1 MRSEG
6 VRAPRVIL
14 GIGGGIAAYKSA
26 ELARLLV
33 QRGCRVQPVMTAAAT
48 EFITAL
54 TLASLTHTKVIAN
67 LFAGRDDASSVL
79 SSAIEHIDVALENDL
94 LVVAPATANLM
105 AQFAHG
111 LAGDFLTTM
120 HLAFTGP
127 ILLAPAMNTN
137 MWNHAATQANLEIL
151 RGRGYSIIGPGAGDL
166 ACGMVGAGRMAEPL
180 EIADAVMA
188 ALSGPIAG
196 PFAGHRDLAGETILI
211 TAGPTQ
217 EAIDPVRT
225 ITNRSS
231 GKMGYAIA
239 GNAAAR
245 GAKVIL
251 VSGPVAIA
259 APAGVDLVRVES
271 AEDMRVAVLKQL
283 DAATVFVGVA
293 AVADYR
299 PTTPAIHKLKKT
311 SARLSIELEPTSD
324 ILAEVG
330 QRKEDRIVIG
340 FAAETQNLLAEARRK
355 LSAKNCDMIVAN
367 LVGKGGT
374 GFESDENEVLLV
386 TGAGEPIVIEKAQKT
401 AIAALILDQIATLRL
416 KRLSQER
423 GAVRPP
429 INQ

>member
-1 MRSEG
+1 MRPEG
-6 VRAPRVIL
+6 DRTPRVIL

-33 QRGCRVQPVMTAAAT
+33 QRGYRVQPVMTAAAT
-48 EFITAL
+48 QFITPLA
-54 TLASLTHTKVIAN
+54 LASLTHTKVITN
-67 LFAGRDDASSVL
+67 LFAGQADPSSVL

-94 LVVAPATANLM
+94 LVVAPATADLL

-127 ILLAPAMNTN
+127 VLLAPAMNTN
-137 MWNHAATQANLEIL
+137 MWNHAATQANLKLL
-151 RGRGYSIIGPGAGDL
+151 RERGYSIVGPDAGDL
-166 ACGMVGAGRMAEPL
+166 ACGMVGAGRLAEPL
-180 EIADAVMA
+180 EIADAVTA
-188 ALSGPIAG
+188 QLQGRG
-196 PFAGHRDLAGETILI
+196 DLAGETILI

-239 GNAAAR
+239 ANAALR

-259 APAGVDLVRVES
+259 APPKVEMVRVES
-271 AEDMRVAVLKQL
+271 AEEMKNAVLGRL
-283 DAATVFVGVA
+283 EAASVFISVA

-299 PTTPAIHKLKKT
+299 PSKPANRKLKKT
-311 SARLSIELEPTSD
+311 SALLSIELEPTSD

-330 QRKEDRIVIG
+330 KIKGSRVVIG
-340 FAAETQNLLAEARRK
+340 FAAETENLLAEARRK
-355 LSAKNCDMIVAN
+355 LEAKNCDMVVAN
-367 LVGKGGT
+367 LVGQSGT

-386 TGAGEPIVIEKAQKT
+386 RRGGDPV
-401 AIAALILDQIATLRL
+401 AIAKAAKATIAAAILDQIANLRL
-416 KRLSQER
+416 SARR
-423 GAVRPP
+423 
-429 INQ
+429 

>member
-1 MRSEG
+1 MRAEG
-6 VRAPRVIL
+6 DRAPRVIL

-33 QRGCRVQPVMTAAAT
+33 QRGCRVQPVMTTAAT
-48 EFITAL
+48 EFITPL
-54 TLASLTHTKVIAN
+54 TLASLTHTKVITN
-67 LFAGRDDASSVL
+67 LFPDRDDAGSVL
-79 SSAIEHIDVALENDL
+79 FSAIEHIDVALENDL

-111 LAGDFLTTM
+111 IAGDFLTTM
-120 HLAFTGP
+120 HLVFTGP

-137 MWNHAATQANLEIL
+137 MWNHAATQANLKIL
-151 RGRGYSIIGPGAGDL
+151 RERGYSIIGPGAGDL

-188 ALSGPIAG
+188 TVNGR
-196 PFAGHRDLAGETILI
+196 HDLVGETILI

-239 GNAAAR
+239 ENAAAR

-259 APAGVDLVRVES
+259 APAGVELVRVES
-271 AEDMRVAVLKQL
+271 AEDMKLAVFKRL
-283 DAATVFVGVA
+283 DSATVFVGVA

-299 PTTPAIHKLKKT
+299 PANPADQKLKKT
-311 SARLSIELEPTSD
+311 SARLLIELVPTSD

-355 LSAKNCDMIVAN
+355 LTAKNCDMIVAN

-386 TGAGEPIVIEKAQKT
+386 SGAGEPIVIEKAPKT

-416 KRLSQER
+416 KSVSQER
-423 GAVRPP
+423 GRARPP
-429 INQ
+429 LNQ